1 MTKSTIFAKA
11 GLVATAAVLAL
22 AVASSAA
29 AQSGP
34 PVGGPNGGPG
44 YSNYDPCQRDANGRG
59 VAGALIGGV
68 GGAVVGSQMAASG
81 HRSDGSLLGGVI
93 GAIAGAA
100 IGHSTAACRD
110 APPPPPPAYGDEPP
124 PPPPPPGPQAYYQ
137 PGPPPPPPP
146 GAYYGPPPAYEAPAV
161 WVYGRHGV
169 RYRVVSERVGPDG
182 CTLAESPVYL
192 PDGRVDRRFVNVC
205 PDHRGRY
212 HIVD

>member
-1 MTKSTIFAKA
+1 MTKSSIFAKA

-22 AVASSAA
+22 GVASSAS
-29 AQSGP
+29 AQS
-34 PVGGPNGGPG
+34 GPG

-59 VAGALIGGV
+59 VAGALIGGA

-81 HRSDGSLLGGVI
+81 HRRDGSLLGGVV
-93 GAIAGAA
+93 GALAGAA
-100 IGHSTAACRD
+100 IGHSTAACKD
-110 APPPPPPAYGDEPP
+110 APPPPPPAYADAPP

-137 PGPPPPPPP
+137 PEPPPPPAGDYYYGPPPPPPP
-146 GAYYGPPPAYEAPAV
+146 VYDAPAV

-169 RYRVVSERVGPDG
+169 RYRVIAEQAAPDG

-192 PDGRVDRRFVNVC
+192 PDGRVDRRFVRVC
-205 PDHRGRY
+205 PDYRGRY